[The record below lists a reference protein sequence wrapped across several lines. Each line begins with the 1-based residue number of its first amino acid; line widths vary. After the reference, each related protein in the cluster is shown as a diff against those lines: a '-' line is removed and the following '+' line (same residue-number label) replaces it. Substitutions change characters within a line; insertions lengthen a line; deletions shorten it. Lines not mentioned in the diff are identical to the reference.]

1 MADRRIRTILE
12 AQTSGFEQGMQ
23 RSASAAKKAAGDV
36 DKMTASVE
44 KLDKAKAA
52 PEIDLQIDETKKFI
66 DYMENRLKDLNG
78 REVTPQVTVDIAKAE
93 AKLEA
98 AKRTLS
104 DLEGA
109 KAEITATADTGEAE
123 KKLEQVDSARQ
134 AIDGGKANLTATAD
148 TGEAEKKLG
157 ALDSARKSL
166 DGAKAKIVGSV
177 DIDSVDGA
185 FREVTQAAETAGTD
199 GGAALGNNLIAA
211 VVAIPIAG
219 AVIGLGAAIA
229 AGIWDGI
236 QDGLSVDAGRDLFG
250 ARTGMDEATSAK
262 FGRAAGEAYAD
273 AFGQSIEANMET
285 ARVAMEQGLLDRD
298 ATTADIEHVISALSG
313 VTEIMQVDIP
323 GAARAAGQM
332 VRTGMARDFDHAMDI
347 LVAGYQNGANAS
359 YDLLDTLEEYP
370 THFRDLGLSGE
381 EATGLLIQGLEGG
394 AFNADKVADALKEL
408 TLQVKKLDNQAAG
421 DALREIGLGHEDMA
435 RAFTE
440 GGPAA
445 RDALGQILD
454 GLQGI
459 EDPAER
465 AGLMVDLFGTQAED
479 MAGALD
485 SLDLSSAV
493 DELGGV
499 EGAAGA
505 AERAMATMAD
515 NTATEMESARR
526 NIELA
531 SDGIKGALAAAF
543 SDEIAGFASWV
554 QENRG
559 AVMIFFADLVNG
571 AINMAIGVV
580 GAFQAMRT
588 GFLNFKMETLF
599 GLSEVGHAI
608 DAITPGDQ
616 SDMWLPM
623 EDAALATMTTIQLEA
638 ENAAR
643 GINDP
648 ITQALLDTQAA
659 FNDWL
664 GPELLAAHVHDG
676 ITRATNRLDEL
687 SAAID
692 ATGGTVTINGET
704 VNAEQATQLL
714 VDNINEETGTVT
726 VDGVT
731 LPAEKALDYM
741 VREINAG
748 RGNVTI
754 GAKDNTKTT
763 LKAALA
769 NVNASTASINI
780 KAIDNASF
788 KARQIAAAISQTSA
802 SIKIYGQKMLN
813 SGGWVPTPQR
823 LPGKAAGGWVPGP
836 TSTRDNILWP
846 TTLPGLAGGGTL
858 SQPLTGQEF
867 VVNAPAAAR
876 STRLLPL
883 INQGRINDSH
893 LGGAGA
899 GVLTL
904 DGTPIT
910 AVFPGLG
917 EIRGVIRQEISADHA
932 ATAAAGGTR

>member
-1 MADRRIRTILE
+1 MELDADAAPLE
-12 AQTSGFEQGMQ
+12 DTLGDAE
-23 RSASAAKKAAGDV
+23 KAAEESGD
-36 DKMTASVE
+36 
-44 KLDKAKAA
+44 
-52 PEIDLQIDETKKFI
+52 
-66 DYMENRLKDLNG
+66 
-78 REVTPQVTVDIAKAE
+78 
-93 AKLEA
+93 
-98 AKRTLS
+98 
-104 DLEGA
+104 EG
-109 KAEITATADTGEAE
+109 G
-123 KKLEQVDSARQ
+123 ARM
-134 AIDGGKANLTATAD
+134 GKA
-148 TGEAEKKLG
+148 
-157 ALDSARKSL
+157 
-166 DGAKAKIVGSV
+166 
-177 DIDSVDGA
+177 
-185 FREVTQAAETAGTD
+185 
-199 GGAALGNNLIAA
+199 LIAA
-211 VVAIPIAG
+211 LIAVPIAG

-229 AGIWDGI
+229 RGVIGGI
-236 QDGLSVDAGRDLFG
+236 QEGFQAEAGRDLFS
-250 ARTGMDEATSAK
+250 ARTGLDEVTARR
-262 FGRAAGEAYAD
+262 FGRAAGESYAD
-273 AFGQSIEANMET
+273 AWGESIEANLEA

-359 YDLLDTLEEYP
+359 DDLLDTLEEYP

-408 TLQVKKLDNQAAG
+408 TIRVKDLDDQAAG

-445 RDALGQILD
+445 HDALQAIFEGLD
-454 GLQGI
+454 SI

-485 SLDLSSAV
+485 ALDLSSAV

-515 NTATEMESARR
+515 NTAAEMESARR

-559 AVMIFFADLVNG
+559 AVMTFFADIANG
-571 AINMAIGVV
+571 AINMAIGLV

-599 GLSEVGHAI
+599 GLSEVGRAI

-623 EDAALATMTTIQLEA
+623 EDAALATMTTIQLAA
-638 ENAAR
+638 EDAAR

-648 ITQALLDTQAA
+648 ITQALLDTQDE
-659 FNDWL
+659 FNNWL

-704 VNAEQATQLL
+704 VNAERATQLL
-714 VDNINEETGTVT
+714 VDNIDEETGTVT

-731 LPAEKALDYM
+731 LPAEDALDY
-741 VREINAG
+741 VIREISAG

-754 GAKDNTKTT
+754 GAKDNTKKT

-780 KAIDNASF
+780 NAIDNASE

-802 SIKIYGQKMLN
+802 SIKIYGQQMLHD
-813 SGGWVPTPQR
+813 GGFVPAPQR
-823 LPGKAAGGWVPGP
+823 LPGRASGGWVPGP
-836 TSTRDNILWP
+836 THPTGDNVLWP
-846 TTLPGLAGGGTL
+846 TSLPGLASGGFL
-858 SQPLTGQEF
+858 SQPLNGGEY
-867 VVNAPAAAR
+867 VVNARAAAENVQ
-876 STRLLPL
+876 LLQAINASRGPL
-883 INQGRINDSH
+883 AAS
-893 LGGAGA
+893 
-899 GVLTL
+899 L

>member
-1 MADRRIRTILE
+1 MADRTVRAIFE
-12 AQTSGFEQGMQ
+12 ARVSGAQKGLRDLAQ
-23 RSASAAKKAAGDV
+23 DV
-36 DKMTASVE
+36 DQAGKKVDGLQKDLKA
-44 KLDKAKAA
+44 LDGQKTA
-52 PEIDLQIDETKKFI
+52 PEIDLEIGAVEDEI
-66 DYMENRLKDLNG
+66 RHLQARLDDLDG
-78 REVTPQVTVDIAKAE
+78 LTATPEVKAETEKAE
-93 AKLEA
+93 A
-98 AKRTLS
+98 
-104 DLEGA
+104 DLE
-109 KAEITATADTGEAE
+109 TARKRLADLHGERATMELDADAAPLEDTLGDAE
-123 KKLEQVDSARQ
+123 KAAEESGDEGGARM
-134 AIDGGKANLTATAD
+134 GKA
-148 TGEAEKKLG
+148 
-157 ALDSARKSL
+157 
-166 DGAKAKIVGSV
+166 
-177 DIDSVDGA
+177 
-185 FREVTQAAETAGTD
+185 
-199 GGAALGNNLIAA
+199 LIAA
-211 VVAIPIAG
+211 LIAVPIAG
-219 AVIGLGAAIA
+219 AVLGLGAAITRGVIEGFQA
-229 AGIWDGI
+229 
-236 QDGLSVDAGRDLFG
+236 DAGRDLFS
-250 ARTGMDEATSAK
+250 ARTGLDEVTARR
-262 FGRAAGEAYAD
+262 FGRAAGESYAD
-273 AFGQSIEANMET
+273 AWGESIEANMET

-298 ATTADIEHVISALSG
+298 AATADIEHVISALSG

-359 YDLLDTLEEYP
+359 DDLLDTLEEYP

-408 TLQVKKLDNQAAG
+408 TIRVKDLDDQAAG

-445 RDALGQILD
+445 HDALQAIFEGLD
-454 GLQGI
+454 SI

-559 AVMIFFADLVNG
+559 AVMTFFADLVNG
-571 AINMAIGVV
+571 AINMAIGLV

-599 GLSEVGHAI
+599 GLSEVGRAI
-608 DAITPGDQ
+608 DAMIPGDQ

-648 ITQALLDTQAA
+648 ITQALLDTQDE
-659 FNDWL
+659 FNNWL

-714 VDNINEETGTVT
+714 VDNINQETGTVT

-731 LPAEKALDYM
+731 LPAEDALDY
-741 VREINAG
+741 VIGEINAG
-748 RGNVTI
+748 RGDVTI
-754 GAKDNTKTT
+754 GAKDNTKNT
-763 LKAALA
+763 LKAALD

-780 KAIDNASF
+780 DALDLASE
-788 KARQIAAAISQTSA
+788 KARRIAAAISKTSA
-802 SIKIYGQKMLN
+802 SIKIHGQQMLHSGGWVPVPQRLPGRN
-813 SGGWVPTPQR
+813 SGGWVPGAYAPYDNVLWPTR
-823 LPGKAAGGWVPGP
+823 LPG
-836 TSTRDNILWP
+836 R
-846 TTLPGLAGGGTL
+846 AGGGYL
-858 SQPLTGQEF
+858 DQPLTGKEF
-867 VVNAPAAAR
+867 VVNARSAGANAALLEAINASRGPLALSPASFEASLVGAR
-876 STRLLPL
+876 VEIGADGLGRFVD
-883 INQGRINDSH
+883 GRITVRDRSR
-893 LGGAGA
+893 LRDVRARA
-899 GVLTL
+899 L
-904 DGTPIT
+904 
-910 AVFPGLG
+910 
-917 EIRGVIRQEISADHA
+917 
-932 ATAAAGGTR
+932 